1 MAGVSVLTLPG
12 YGSSGPDHWQSLWE
26 ERYGYRRVEQDD
38 WLEPDADEW
47 VKTLDRAVDVAGGPV
62 VLVAHSLGCALAVRW
77 AVRGRGDRVAGALLV
92 APADVDSPAHTP
104 DEVRGFAP
112 LPAVALP
119 FPAIVVAS
127 DDDPFMDVARARA
140 LAAAWGAR
148 WVGVGALGHVNA
160 ASGIGDW
167 PAGHRLLDEL
177 RAAAR

>member
-1 MAGVSVLTLPG
+1 MPGPTVLVLPG
-12 YGSSGPDHWQSLWE
+12 YASSGPEHRQSLWE
-26 ERYGYRRVEQDD
+26 ARYGYLRVEQDD
-38 WLEPDADEW
+38 WLEPDVDDWIA
-47 VKTLDRAVDVAGGPV
+47 TLDRAVAAAAPPV

-77 AVRGRGDRVAGALLV
+77 AAAGDASRVAGALLV
-92 APADVDSPAHTP
+92 APADVESPAHTP

-112 LPAVALP
+112 LPTRRLP
-119 FPAIVVAS
+119 FPAVVVAS

-140 LAAAWGAR
+140 FADAWGAR

-177 RAAAR
+177 LRRA

>member
-1 MAGVSVLTLPG
+1 MAGTTVLILPG

-26 ERYGYRRVEQDD
+26 ERFGYTRVEQDD
-38 WLEPDADEW
+38 WLEPDAEEW
-47 VKTLDRAVDVAGGPV
+47 VTTLDRAIAAAGGPV

-77 AVRGRGDRVAGALLV
+77 AARGCAERVVGALLV

-104 DEVRGFAP
+104 DEVRGFAQ
-112 LPAVALP
+112 LPVTALP

-127 DDDPFMDVARARA
+127 DDDPFMDPARART

-177 RAAAR
+177 RAAAS